1 MLHDKLCLPMQK
13 YVFYWFLKSL
23 IPEESAW
30 VHSRVTRYTYICP
43 MKYYNDWLEKKAK
56 DKKSLAILVD
66 PDKVS
71 DKHLSKLSA
80 SANKGLIDYFFVG
93 GSLITGNYLDRTI
106 QFLKENTSVPVV
118 LFPGSS
124 LQIHTGADA
133 ILLLSLISGRN
144 PELLIGK
151 HVEAAP
157 ILRNSSLEIISTAYM
172 LVESGK
178 ATSASYMSNTT
189 PIPYDKP
196 DIASCTAM
204 AGEMLGLKCT
214 YLDAGSGAINTV
226 ACDMVKEVS
235 RATNTPLIVGGG
247 IRDKETAK
255 VICEAGADII
265 VIGTSVEQNPD
276 LVEDIFHA
284 VKNTKSS
291 YIASKSN

>member
-1 MLHDKLCLPMQK
+1 
-13 YVFYWFLKSL
+13 
-23 IPEESAW
+23 
-30 VHSRVTRYTYICP
+30 
-43 MKYYNDWLEKKAK
+43 MKYYNDWLNRKAN
-56 DKKSLAILVD
+56 DEKSLAILVD

-71 DKHLSKLSA
+71 EKHLSKLSTF
-80 SANKGLIDYFFVG
+80 ANKGLIDYFFVG
-93 GSLITGNYLDRTI
+93 GSLITSNDLDGTI
-106 QFLKENTSVPVV
+106 RYLKEHTSVPVI

-157 ILRNSSLEIISTAYM
+157 VLKSSSLEIISTAYM
-172 LVESGK
+172 LVENGK

-214 YLDAGSGAINTV
+214 YLEAGSGAINAV
-226 ACDMVKEVS
+226 SCDMVNEVS
-235 RATNTPLIVGGG
+235 RATATPLIVGGG

-255 VICEAGADII
+255 VICQAGADII
-265 VIGTSVEQNPD
+265 VVGTSVEQNPD
-276 LVEDIFHA
+276 LIEDIFHV

>member
-1 MLHDKLCLPMQK
+1 M
-13 YVFYWFLKSL
+13 
-23 IPEESAW
+23 
-30 VHSRVTRYTYICP
+30 
-43 MKYYNDWLEKKAK
+43 MKYYNDWLSRKAN
-56 DKKSLAILVD
+56 DEKSLAILVD

-71 DKHLSKLSA
+71 EKHLRKLSVY
-80 SANKGLIDYFFVG
+80 ANKGLIDYFFVG
-93 GSLITGNYLDRTI
+93 GSLITTNFLDETI
-106 QFLKENTSVPVV
+106 RFLKEETNVPVI

-157 ILRNSSLEIISTAYM
+157 VLKNSSLEIISTAYM
-172 LVESGK
+172 LVENGK

-189 PIPYDKP
+189 PIPFDKP
-196 DIASCTAM
+196 EIASCTAM
-204 AGEMLGLKCT
+204 AGEMLGLRCT
-214 YLDAGSGAINTV
+214 YLEAGSGAINAV
-226 ACDMVKEVS
+226 SCDMVSEVARS
-235 RATNTPLIVGGG
+235 TSTPLIVGGG

-265 VIGTSVEQNPD
+265 VVGTSVEQNPE
-276 LVEDIFHA
+276 LIEDIFHV

-291 YIASKSN
+291 SIASKSN